1 MTDQSA
7 PSPLARLAGA
17 AGSAVALGGILLATA
32 VSPTFSWS
40 ESALSDLGV
49 AAPTALLFN
58 GGLVLGGLLAL
69 GYAGALRRS
78 ARPVAVVYAL
88 CACSLVGVGA
98 FPSDTAAHVPVAVA
112 FFVLL
117 AATLALD
124 GVRRRATTTGRASL
138 LLAAVSVAA
147 WPLWFLADIGPGV
160 AVPELLGALSLAT
173 WVVAL
178 APPAPMRARE

>member
-1 MTDQSA
+1 VTDQSLR
-7 PSPLARLAGA
+7 STLARLAGA

-32 VSPTFSWS
+32 VSPTFSWTA
-40 ESALSDLGV
+40 SALSDLGV

-69 GYAGALRRS
+69 GYTGALWRS

-88 CACSLVGVGA
+88 CACALVGVGA
-98 FPSDTAAHVPVAVA
+98 FPSDTAPHVPAAVA
-112 FFVLL
+112 FFALL

-124 GVRRRATTTGRASL
+124 GLRRRTTATGRASL

-147 WPLWFLADIGPGV
+147 WPLWFATGLGSGV
-160 AVPELLGALSLAT
+160 AVPELVGALSLAA

-178 APPAPMRARE
+178 APPAPVRARE